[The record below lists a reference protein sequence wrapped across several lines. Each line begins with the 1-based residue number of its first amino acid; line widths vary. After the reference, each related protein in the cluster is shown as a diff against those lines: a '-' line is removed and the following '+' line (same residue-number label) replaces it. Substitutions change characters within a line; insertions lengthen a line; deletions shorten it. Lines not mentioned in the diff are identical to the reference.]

1 MADDLDDVS
10 NKMIQM
16 LRDMKEEQDNGVV
29 SAKPGYYAKQIV
41 WRNLLRRGLI
51 AEDKA
56 NTPCGTRDAFRQT
69 HGTLTADGL
78 RVLSRAISTVALAAE
93 LAKEKKGETSKE

>member
-1 MADDLDDVS
+1 VADGLDGVS
-10 NKMIQM
+10 VKMIQM
-16 LRDMKEEQDNGVV
+16 LQGMKEEQDNGVA
-29 SAKPGYYAKQIV
+29 SAKPQHYAKQIV

-69 HGTLTADGL
+69 YGALTADGL
-78 RVLSRAISTVALAAE
+78 HVLSCAITYLSIGGV
-93 LAKEKKGETSKE
+93 LAKEKKDETSKE

>member
-1 MADDLDDVS
+1 MADDLDGVS

-16 LRDMKEEQDNGVV
+16 LRDMKEEQDNGVA

-51 AEDKA
+51 VEDKA
-56 NTPCGTRDAFRQT
+56 NIPCGTRAAFRQSY
-69 HGTLTADGL
+69 GTLTADGL
-78 RVLSRAISTVALAAE
+78 HVLSLVSTVALAAE
-93 LAKEKKGETSKE
+93 LAKEKKDETSEK